1 MRADMFK
8 VIVERPRWGSR
19 FAAPVKLKKD
29 YTDQHHIGLKRHVWQ
44 QARIVKSLN
53 ENLGPLVRFLRSR
66 AGRPWDAVFS
76 EICAGLDTGSTV
88 KMHVRQ
94 HLEDFIAIRIS
105 RGRYGEWLLDGLPLD
120 RGGRRFYP
128 RDFYVD
134 PEDGI
139 LKDGATFWRERGR
152 EIDSRKAI
160 RRAVRMP
167 VRCDELRWI
176 DSMRLVL
183 RRETGWFLYRL
194 DSRPPIGD
202 FDLRDLL
209 LASAWRDGT
218 DWTVVEQRQLSKREM
233 KKWAPL
239 WRYGA

>member
-1 MRADMFK
+1 MFK

-19 FAAPVKLKKD
+19 DAPPIKLRKD
-29 YTDQHHIGLKRHVWQ
+29 HTDRIHIGLKRHACEQ
-44 QARIVKSLN
+44 TCFTKGLN
-53 ENLGPLVRFLRSR
+53 ENLNPLIRFVRSR
-66 AGRPWDAVFS
+66 VGRPWDEVFS

-94 HLEDFIAIRIS
+94 HLEDFIAVRIS

-120 RGGRRFYP
+120 QGGRRFYP

-152 EIDSRKAI
+152 KIDSRKAI

-176 DSMRLVL
+176 DGSRLVL
-183 RRETGWFLYRL
+183 RREKGWFLYRL
-194 DSRPPIGD
+194 DGRPPISD

-209 LASAWRDGT
+209 VASAWRSGA
-218 DWTVVEQRQLSKREM
+218 DWSVIEQRQLSKREM